1 MLGAIAGDV
10 IGSVFERARTKRT
23 DFTLFTE
30 RSTFTDDSVL
40 TIAIA
45 DVLLTGAG
53 YTEKLQEYG
62 RRYPSAGY
70 GGNFY
75 RWLLSP
81 TPAPYGSWGNGSAM
95 RVSPVGY
102 AFDSLEKVLQE
113 AKDSAAVTHNAPE
126 GIAGAQATA
135 AAVFLARQGSSKD
148 EIKDYVESTFSYDLS
163 TPIDDIRPSYTFDV
177 SCQGSVPQAL
187 RCFYEARDVEEAI
200 RLAISLGGDADTQAC
215 IAGAVAEAYF
225 GPLAEELGREVM
237 ARLDE
242 DLRKVYID
250 FKNKFIYPGA

>member
-23 DFTLFTE
+23 DFDLFNE
-30 RSTFTDDSVL
+30 NSTFTDDSVL
-40 TIAIA
+40 TLAIA
-45 DVLLTGAG
+45 DALLTGSS

-62 RRYPSAGY
+62 RRYPNAGY
-70 GGNFY
+70 GGKFY
-75 RWLLSP
+75 RWIFSP

-95 RVSPVGY
+95 RVSPIAY
-102 AFDSLEKVLQE
+102 AFEDIETVLKE
-113 AKDSAAVTHNAPE
+113 AKASAEVTHSAPE

-148 EIKDYVESTFSYDLS
+148 EIKDYVEKTFSYDLS
-163 TPIDDIRPSYTFDV
+163 TSIDSIRPSYSFDV

-187 RCFYEARDVEEAI
+187 RCFYEAKDVEEAI

-215 IAGAVAEAYF
+215 IAGAVAEAFF
-225 GPLAEELGREVM
+225 GPLPDELATPVL

-242 DLRKVYID
+242 KLRNLYFD
-250 FKNKFIYPGA
+250 FMKRFTSQSD